1 MTRHTAHPPAA
12 TCTYA
17 LRMLDGR
24 LVADPDGKQATYD
37 LGSAYLWLWPAAE
50 SDEARAVRVGKVVER
65 YPWIGQAVA
74 MRARA

>member
-1 MTRHTAHPPAA
+1 MTRSAHPPAA

-24 LVADPDGKQATYD
+24 LVADLDGKQATYD

-50 SDEARAVRVGKVVER
+50 SDEARAERVAAVVER
-65 YPWIGQAVA
+65 YPWIGHAVA
-74 MRARA
+74 VRSRA